1 MPFFLARQLYQY
13 DSVEMTD
20 ASWEV
25 PFQGKLSSPCSANEM
40 KDLSFEIDVSEVPH
54 TVNIDCIIVQIHNMP
69 FFLARQLYQ
78 YVKVMLLCKIY

>member
-1 MPFFLARQLYQY
+1 MLTVCGTSDTSISNGKSFIN
-13 DSVEMTD
+13 DSNNSVEMTD

-54 TVNIDCIIVQIHNMP
+54 TVNIDCIIEVN
-69 FFLARQLYQ
+69 F
-78 YVKVMLLCKIY
+78 

>member
-1 MPFFLARQLYQY
+1 MVDFFQFRFHHFVALLPMT
-13 DSVEMTD
+13 DIVPTELGVINDSNNSVEMTD

-54 TVNIDCIIVQIHNMP
+54 TVNIDCIIEVN
-69 FFLARQLYQ
+69 F
-78 YVKVMLLCKIY
+78 